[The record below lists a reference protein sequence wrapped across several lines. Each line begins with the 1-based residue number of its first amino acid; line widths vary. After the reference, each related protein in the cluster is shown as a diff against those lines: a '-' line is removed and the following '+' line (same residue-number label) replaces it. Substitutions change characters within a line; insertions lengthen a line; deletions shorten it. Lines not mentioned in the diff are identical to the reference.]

1 MLSLMFQNP
10 IVFVLVAAALI
21 ISISIH
27 EFSHAFVAYKLGDPT
42 AKYMGR
48 VTLNPKAHLDLY
60 GSLFLIFA
68 GFGWGKPVMF
78 NPINLKNPKRD
89 SALIAL
95 AGPLSNFLLAL
106 VLSFFFKILGMNSI
120 LGIFL
125 YFVILYNL
133 FLGLFNLLPVFPL
146 DGFNVVKGFLPYD
159 LSYQWK
165 QLEKYGLFIL
175 ILLLITNLPSRLI
188 SPLVETIMKLLLR

>member
-1 MLSLMFQNP
+1 MFQNP
-10 IVFVLVAAALI
+10 IIFILVVLALI

-106 VLSFFFKILGMNSI
+106 LLSFFFKILGMNSI

-125 YFVILYNL
+125 YVVILYNVS
-133 FLGLFNLLPVFPL
+133 LGFFNLLPVFPL
-146 DGFNVVKGFLPYD
+146 DGFNVIKGFLPYD

-188 SPLVETIMKLLLR
+188 SPLVETVMKLLLG